1 MNYYLD
7 LRLRPDPE
15 IATSHLLN
23 AVYGKFHLA
32 LVSGNHTDIGISF
45 PRSEESAPRLGDTL
59 RLHGSAD
66 VLAGFMAI
74 PWLGHLVE
82 HVGASKVSPAPPA
95 AGHRAV
101 GRIQVKS
108 SPERLRRR
116 YVRRHGVSHED
127 AVALIPDTVAE
138 CTDFP
143 YLRLLSKST
152 GKNFRLFIRH
162 GEILS
167 RPIPGEFNSYGLGA
181 GATVPWF

>member
-1 MNYYLD
+1 MNHYLD

-23 AVYGKFHLA
+23 AVYGKLHLA

-45 PRSEESAPRLGDTL
+45 PRSEESAPLLGDTL

-66 VLAGFMAI
+66 VLARFIAV
-74 PWLGHLVE
+74 PWLGHLAE
-82 HVGASKVSPAPPA
+82 HVGATTIRPAPSA
-95 AGHRAV
+95 AHHRAA
-101 GRIQVKS
+101 RRFQVKS

-116 YVRRHGVSHED
+116 YARRHGVSQEE

-138 CTDFP
+138 CTDLP
-143 YLRLLSKST
+143 YLRLRSTST
-152 GKNFRLFIRH
+152 GNNFRLFIRH
-162 GEILS
+162 GEIVS
-167 RPIPGEFNSYGLGA
+167 QPVPGEFNSYGLGA